1 MLEVANHDKIRQA
14 LGLEYEYLLK
24 EQLRNLEILFK
35 SEVQSRSE
43 GMLRTPDITLN
54 YPILIRVNEY
64 PLPNRL
70 RNARIPNNR
79 AWKEINW
86 IESKAIYGD
95 EYWQRQ
101 NSQQLYSYVNRLG
114 PGCVIYWF
122 GFDSSTL
129 HDESITLLSSFP
141 KEIHTLNDTF
151 DLVVSYNHV

>member
-43 GMLRTPDITLN
+43 GLLRTPDITLN

-64 PLPNRL
+64 PLPACLLAAPQGVLNSRG
-70 RNARIPNNR
+70 
-79 AWKEINW
+79 WKEINW

-122 GFDSSTL
+122 GFDSSAL

-141 KEIHTLNDTF
+141 KEVQTLNSTF
-151 DLVVSYNHV
+151 E

>member
-64 PLPNRL
+64 PLSTDSETHESLTIEPGKKSTGSKAKQSMAMSTG
-70 RNARIPNNR
+70 NARTR
-79 AWKEINW
+79 
-86 IESKAIYGD
+86 S
-95 EYWQRQ
+95 
-101 NSQQLYSYVNRLG
+101 NST
-114 PGCVIYWF
+114 P
-122 GFDSSTL
+122 T
-129 HDESITLLSSFP
+129 
-141 KEIHTLNDTF
+141 
-151 DLVVSYNHV
+151 